1 MWLMMSVEG
10 PYLTA
15 LIARMHEPE
24 FNLAAYGV
32 AFSVALIVES
42 PIMMLL
48 SASIALVENR
58 STFLK
63 LRNFVYG
70 LNIVL
75 TIFMLVLIIPPIFNT
90 LAIDILNLPERVA
103 YLTHIAVIILIP
115 WAPAIGYRRFYQGLL
130 IKNNLTRR
138 VAYGTVVRLI
148 AMLITGFLLFSF
160 TNLHGVVIGASALSS
175 GVIFDALATRF
186 MILDVLKT
194 VSTTQPGEKS
204 ISYKEI
210 MNFYVPLILTSF
222 ISLGVQPIVT
232 FFMGQ
237 SVMALESLAVLP
249 VLNGLVFIFRAF
261 GLSYQEVG
269 VALIKSKH
277 DYIILKNFAMRL
289 GLVVVIGLAAISL
302 TPLGDI
308 WLMNV
313 AGLSRH
319 LTEFSD
325 LPLLLYTIFPALT
338 VWINFQRSVLVY
350 VRNTKQITF
359 ASSIE
364 VLSLLIVLLITV
376 KFLSI
381 VGAVAAVIAYTI
393 ARLMST
399 GYLIS
404 PFTKAKKIIFSRP
417 EVSEE
422 NIIQQEV

>member
-1 MWLMMSVEG
+1 
-10 PYLTA
+10 
-15 LIARMHEPE
+15 
-24 FNLAAYGV
+24 
-32 AFSVALIVES
+32 
-42 PIMMLL
+42 
-48 SASIALVENR
+48 
-58 STFLK
+58 
-63 LRNFVYG
+63 
-70 LNIVL
+70 
-75 TIFMLVLIIPPIFNT
+75 
-90 LAIDILNLPERVA
+90 
-103 YLTHIAVIILIP
+103 
-115 WAPAIGYRRFYQGLL
+115 
-130 IKNNLTRR
+130 
-138 VAYGTVVRLI
+138 
-148 AMLITGFLLFSF
+148 
-160 TNLHGVVIGASALSS
+160 
-175 GVIFDALATRF
+175 

-338 VWINFQRSVLVY
+338 VY

-393 ARLMST
+393 ARLMSP

-404 PFTKAKKIIFSRP
+404 PFTKPVTLPAES
-417 EVSEE
+417 
-422 NIIQQEV
+422 